1 MRITLVTLIIL
12 FISSCTIPYLKD
24 DIHQISYDEYKS
36 FLPIKKDNKFKLNG
50 KLSLFIDDKGQ
61 TGKILWEHS
70 NNKDIIHILNPFNT
84 KIAEIVLLNSEKKV
98 NIIFATNKNKNK
110 NTAQMINKIFGNEKN
125 IFFLKQFITNPP
137 QQIKN
142 KKNILVNYKN
152 WKVFYQGKKVFG
164 RKLLPEIIEFEKN
177 NINLK
182 IFISDWVI

>member
-12 FISSCTIPYLKD
+12 FTSSCTIPYLKD

-36 FLPIKKDNKFKLNG
+36 FSPINKDDKFKLNG

-61 TGKILWEHS
+61 AGKILWEHS
-70 NNKDIIHILNPFNT
+70 NNKDTIHILNPLNT

-98 NIIFATNKNKNK
+98 KINFAKNKNK
-110 NTAQMINKIFGNEKN
+110 NTAQMINKIFGDKKN

-137 QQIKN
+137 PQIN
-142 KKNILVNYKN
+142 SKKNILINYQD

-164 RKLLPEIIEFEKN
+164 NRLLPKIIEFEKN
-177 NINLK
+177 DINLK
-182 IFISDWVI
+182 IFISDWIK